1 MGIFSYTCI
10 FATYFYFF
18 MANFSKWLGAGLG
31 WALGGPIGGILG
43 FVFGGFVDDFKESDF
58 TDFRQKVDSS
68 HGTNS
73 GDFEISLLVLAAI
86 VIKSDG
92 SIDKRELNFVRSTFI
107 SMYGA
112 DRANRAFKLF
122 KGIIADKNIS
132 TRAVCLQI
140 NQHMN
145 HAARLQLLHFLF
157 GVAKSDGNVTEVE
170 MQKIN
175 TIAGYLNI
183 NNYDFASIKAMFYDE
198 VDGSYKILEID
209 KAVTNDEVKKA
220 YRRMVKKYHPDKLRN
235 LGPEHV
241 KGAEEKFRQVQK
253 AYEHIQKERGI

>member
-1 MGIFSYTCI
+1 
-10 FATYFYFF
+10 

-31 WALGGPIGGILG
+31 WTFAGPIGGILG
-43 FVFGGFVDDFKESDF
+43 FVFGSLMDGFKESDLIDF
-58 TDFRQKVDSS
+58 TKREGDSQA
-68 HGTNS
+68 TVS

-92 SIDKRELNFVRSTFI
+92 KVDKRELDFVRATFI
-107 SMYGA
+107 SMYGV

-122 KGIIADKNIS
+122 KAIINDKNIS
-132 TRAVCLQI
+132 TRQVCLQI

-157 GVAKSDGNVTEVE
+157 GVANSDGLVTEIE

-183 NNYDFASIKAMFYDE
+183 NHYDFNSIKAMFYDE
-198 VDGSYKILEID
+198 VDGAYKILEIE
-209 KAVTNDEVKKA
+209 KTATNDEVKTA
-220 YRRMVKKYHPDKLRN
+220 YRKMVKKYHPDKLRN

-253 AYEHIQKERGI
+253 SYESIQKERGL

>member
-1 MGIFSYTCI
+1 
-10 FATYFYFF
+10 
-18 MANFSKWLGAGLG
+18 MANFTKWLGAGLG
-31 WALGGPIGGILG
+31 WTFGGPIGAILG
-43 FVFGGFVDDFKESDF
+43 FVFGSFMDDFKEADF
-58 TDFRQKVDSS
+58 NEYRQKVGSAKD
-68 HGTNS
+68 TNS

-86 VIKSDG
+86 VIKADG
-92 SIDKRELNFVRSTFI
+92 NIDKRELDFVRSTFI

-112 DRANRAFKLF
+112 ERANRAFKLF

-132 TRAVCLQI
+132 TRQVCLQI

-157 GVAKSDGNVTEVE
+157 GVAKSDGNVTELE

-183 NNYDFASIKAMFYDE
+183 SSYDFSSIKAMFYDE

-209 KAVTNDEVKKA
+209 KSVSNDEVKAA

-253 AYEHIQKERGI
+253 AYEHIQKERGM